1 MGAEQVENENIARWQ
16 ECVGWLQNELP
27 AEEFES
33 WVKPLQVRGTDDGV
47 KLLAPNKW
55 VERKLRRKYL
65 RIISEHCGEATDS
78 AESMA
83 IELEVG
89 DLSEPAMAPKRANG
103 MGLAPSNPRG
113 HALNGEYTFDAFVE
127 GNSNQWAKA
136 ASTLVATKP
145 GGENTPFLL
154 YGGPGLGK
162 THLIHAIGH
171 EIRRNFPQA
180 NILYET
186 AQTFVEDMVYALRG
200 GTMQRFVQSHRQP
213 DALLIDDIHEF
224 AKKVKSQEEF
234 FNIFN
239 RLYEKRRQIVL
250 TSDRY
255 PRDLEG
261 LDERLMSR
269 FVSGQTASLEP
280 PDVETRTAILMKKG
294 EAMEAAKLGFDMKVA
309 SFMARY
315 IRSNVRDLQGALKR
329 VVATA
334 RFMGSRITVDYVK
347 HTLRDLLSAQ
357 DRRIRIGTIQET
369 VADYYHI
376 KRSDMLS
383 KRRTRNVVRPRQM
396 AMHLCRELTN
406 RSLPE
411 IGEAFGGRDH
421 TTVLHGWRKIRELVA
436 GDQEVARDHRNLNR
450 ILSS

>member
-1 MGAEQVENENIARWQ
+1 MD
-16 ECVGWLQNELP
+16 WLQDELP
-27 AEEFES
+27 AEEFDK
-33 WVKPLQVRGTDDGV
+33 WVKPLQVRGTENGV
-47 KLLAPNKW
+47 KLLAPSQW
-55 VERKLRRKYL
+55 VASEIRRKYL
-65 RIISEHCGEATDS
+65 QRIFEHCNEAAGS
-78 AESMA
+78 AESMS

-89 DLSEPAMAPKRANG
+89 DLDEPATAPLRANG
-103 MGLAPSNPRG
+103 TGLAPSNSQG
-113 HALNGEYTFDAFVE
+113 HVLDQEHTFDAFVE
-127 GNSNQWAKA
+127 GNSNKWAKA

-171 EIRRNFPQA
+171 EIRKNFPQA
-180 NILYET
+180 KILYEP
-186 AQTFVEDMVYALRG
+186 AQTFVEDMVDALRR
-200 GTMQRFVQSHRQP
+200 GTIQRFVQSHRLP
-213 DALLIDDIHEF
+213 HALLIDDIHEF
-224 AKKVKSQEEF
+224 AGKVKSQEEF

-239 RLYEKRRQIVL
+239 RLYENRRQIVL

-255 PRDLEG
+255 PRDLQG

-269 FVSGQTASLEP
+269 FVSGHTAYLEP
-280 PDVETRTAILMKKG
+280 PDMETRIAILMKKG
-294 EAMEAAKLGFDMKVA
+294 EAMEAAKLGFDLEIA
-309 SFMARY
+309 SFMAKY

-334 RFMGSRITVDYVK
+334 RFMGNRITVDYVK
-347 HTLRDLLSAQ
+347 NTLRDLLGAQ
-357 DRRIRIGTIQET
+357 DRRIQISTIQDT
-369 VADYYHI
+369 VADYYHV

-396 AMHLCRELTN
+396 AMYLCRELTN
-406 RSLPE
+406 HSLPE

-436 GDQEVARDHRNLNR
+436 SNEEIARDHRNLNR